1 MAAIRFEKAETH
13 KRRDARTDETVAE
26 VDKVNIVTLGSLLLN
41 VRACWAEDFVFSLFD
56 AQIVGTIFFFSQFSF
71 GLPFFFRLFFHSRS
85 SPFLRKV
92 KKTQKKK
99 VTVFSSPFFF
109 CFFLFFCVVAL

>member
-41 VRACWAEDFVFSLFD
+41 VRACWAEDRLLFVRHTAD
-56 AQIVGTIFFFSQFSF
+56 
-71 GLPFFFRLFFHSRS
+71 
-85 SPFLRKV
+85 
-92 KKTQKKK
+92 
-99 VTVFSSPFFF
+99 
-109 CFFLFFCVVAL
+109 